1 MATVE
6 ADVLGPRLDAARAG
20 LSDGGVTVST
30 SRDVARMNSG
40 DASAGGA
47 LATTDAGG
55 LGGFLQR
62 PMVRTALP
70 YLGIGLVI
78 LLAVVVYATMS
89 ASPPRSLYPSMADA
103 DKEQAQ
109 QLLTKNGV
117 DVSLDPLT
125 GALQVPASEFHE
137 ARIMLAAAG
146 LPREATSGY
155 SGLKENMPLGTSQF
169 MEQAR
174 YNASIEEELA
184 QSIRRINT
192 VQDARVHLA
201 LPRQSAFVRDRADPK
216 ASVIVTPY
224 NGRAVSEGQVQAI
237 VHLVSSS
244 IPYMTP
250 ANVSVVDQFGRLL
263 TETPDSKDLSAKQLE
278 LRQRLE
284 ADYADRVVQLLGPIF
299 GANNVRAQVNADLD
313 FSIIERTV
321 ENFDPTSTGTKVRSE
336 QLRESTTTEPKSE
349 GVPGSLSNE
358 PPPPVT
364 ATPDAAVPAESAPG
378 ANEPVVRGQE
388 RSEAKNYEMDRSVQ
402 YVVDPA
408 PRMRRLT
415 VAVAINDAIAAPGAA
430 AAPARRPLPAQEIAR
445 LTSLV
450 QGAVGYNVNRGDVVN
465 LISTSF
471 EPPTPVT
478 PLPVWQQPQYLD
490 VAKYLLVALAI
501 ALVGFLVVRPI
512 INRVTY
518 IPPPPAAAQMSPDEM
533 KAALIAT
540 GQVAPEA
547 FIGTMGGGVAGE
559 LSAVGG
565 SAGGVEASESETIEM
580 REGESMEEFKTRL
593 KARLKPKKK
602 AGISAEM
609 LDTANSYD
617 DKVTVVRMMVEQDA
631 KRVALVL
638 KNLITRDLG

>member
-1 MATVE
+1 
-6 ADVLGPRLDAARAG
+6 
-20 LSDGGVTVST
+20 
-30 SRDVARMNSG
+30 
-40 DASAGGA
+40 
-47 LATTDAGG
+47 
-55 LGGFLQR
+55 
-62 PMVRTALP
+62 
-70 YLGIGLVI
+70 
-78 LLAVVVYATMS
+78 
-89 ASPPRSLYPSMADA
+89 
-103 DKEQAQ
+103 
-109 QLLTKNGV
+109 
-117 DVSLDPLT
+117 
-125 GALQVPASEFHE
+125 LQVPASEFHE

-146 LPREATSGY
+146 LPREATTGF
-155 SGLKENMPLGTSQF
+155 SGLKDNMPLGTSQF

-201 LPRQSAFVRDRADPK
+201 LPRQSAFVRDRAEPK

-263 TETPDSKDLSAKQLE
+263 TETPESKDANAKQLE

-313 FSIIERTV
+313 FSVIERTV

-358 PPPPVT
+358 PPPPVA
-364 ATPDAAVPAESAPG
+364 ATPDATVPAESAPG
-378 ANEPVVRGQE
+378 TSEPVVRGQE

-415 VAVAINDAIAAPGAA
+415 VAVAINDAIAAPGTTT
-430 AAPARRPLPAQEIAR
+430 APARRPLPAQEIAR

-450 QGAVGYNVNRGDVVN
+450 QGAVGFNATRGDVVN

-471 EPPTPVT
+471 EPPAPVT

-518 IPPPPAAAQMSPDEM
+518 IPPPPMAAQMSPDEM
-533 KAALIAT
+533 KAALIAS
-540 GQVAPEA
+540 
-547 FIGTMGGGVAGE
+547 GE
-559 LSAVGG
+559 LSAEALVVSSGAAAELAG
-565 SAGGVEASESETIEM
+565 AAGGVESAEAETIEM

>member
-20 LSDGGVTVST
+20 LGDGGVTVST
-30 SRDVARMNSG
+30 SRDIARANSG
-40 DASAGGA
+40 DEATGGA
-47 LATTDAGG
+47 LVATGSGGVGG
-55 LGGFLQR
+55 LLQN

-70 YLGIGLVI
+70 YVGIGLVI
-78 LLAVVVYATMS
+78 LLAVIVYATMS
-89 ASPPRSLYPSMADA
+89 ASPPRSLYPNMADA

-146 LPREATSGY
+146 LPREATTGY
-155 SGLKENMPLGTSQF
+155 SGLRENMPLGTSQF

-174 YNASIEEELA
+174 YNASIEEELS

-263 TETPDSKDLSAKQLE
+263 TETPESKDLSAKQLE

-313 FSIIERTV
+313 FSVIERTV

-358 PPPPVT
+358 PPPPVA

-378 ANEPVVRGQE
+378 ANEPVIRGQE

-415 VAVAINDAIAAPGAA
+415 VAVAINDAIAAPGATEP
-430 AAPARRPLPAQEIAR
+430 PARRPLPAQEVAR

-450 QGAVGYNVNRGDVVN
+450 QGAVGYNANRGDVVN

-471 EPPTPVT
+471 EPPAPVT

-518 IPPPPAAAQMSPDEM
+518 IPPPPAAAQMSADEM
-533 KAALIAT
+533 KAALVAS
-540 GQVAPEA
+540 GQLSPELLA
-547 FIGTMGGGVAGE
+547 ASGGAAAE
-559 LSAVGG
+559 LAVGG
-565 SAGGVEASESETIEM
+565 AGGVEATDGETIEM
-580 REGESMEEFKTRL
+580 REGESMEEFKSRL

>member
-20 LSDGGVTVST
+20 LGDGGVTVST
-30 SRDVARMNSG
+30 SRDIARSSSG
-40 DASAGGA
+40 DEAAGGA
-47 LATTDAGG
+47 LVAAGS
-55 LGGFLQR
+55 GGIGNFLQN

-70 YLGIGLVI
+70 YFGIGLVI
-78 LLAVVVYATMS
+78 LLAVIAYATMS
-89 ASPPRSLYPSMADA
+89 ASPPRSLYPNMADA

-146 LPREATSGY
+146 LPREATTGY
-155 SGLKENMPLGTSQF
+155 SGLRENMPLGTSQF

-313 FSIIERTV
+313 FSVIERTV

-358 PPPPVT
+358 P
-364 ATPDAAVPAESAPG
+364 
-378 ANEPVVRGQE
+378 R
-388 RSEAKNYEMDRSVQ
+388 
-402 YVVDPA
+402 
-408 PRMRRLT
+408 
-415 VAVAINDAIAAPGAA
+415 
-430 AAPARRPLPAQEIAR
+430 
-445 LTSLV
+445 
-450 QGAVGYNVNRGDVVN
+450 
-465 LISTSF
+465 
-471 EPPTPVT
+471 
-478 PLPVWQQPQYLD
+478 
-490 VAKYLLVALAI
+490 
-501 ALVGFLVVRPI
+501 
-512 INRVTY
+512 
-518 IPPPPAAAQMSPDEM
+518 
-533 KAALIAT
+533 
-540 GQVAPEA
+540 
-547 FIGTMGGGVAGE
+547 
-559 LSAVGG
+559 
-565 SAGGVEASESETIEM
+565 
-580 REGESMEEFKTRL
+580 
-593 KARLKPKKK
+593 
-602 AGISAEM
+602 
-609 LDTANSYD
+609 
-617 DKVTVVRMMVEQDA
+617 
-631 KRVALVL
+631 
-638 KNLITRDLG
+638 